1 MRKRDVKVFL
11 EDILESIEKI
21 EEYVRS
27 VDEQDFYE
35 NTLVQDAV
43 LRRLEIIGEAAKNI
57 PRSVR
62 ERYPDIPWR
71 EMAGMRDV
79 LIHAYFGV
87 NLQMVWRVIKDDL
100 PELKSRISEILNG
113 LDE

>member
-1 MRKRDVKVFL
+1 
-11 EDILESIEKI
+11 
-21 EEYVRS
+21 
-27 VDEQDFYE
+27 
-35 NTLVQDAV
+35 
-43 LRRLEIIGEAAKNI
+43 
-57 PRSVR
+57 
-62 ERYPDIPWR
+62 
-71 EMAGMRDV
+71 MRDV

>member
-62 ERYPDIPWR
+62 ERYSGHSLEGDGRNERCSHTRLLWR
-71 EMAGMRDV
+71 
-79 LIHAYFGV
+79 
-87 NLQMVWRVIKDDL
+87 
-100 PELKSRISEILNG
+100 
-113 LDE
+113 